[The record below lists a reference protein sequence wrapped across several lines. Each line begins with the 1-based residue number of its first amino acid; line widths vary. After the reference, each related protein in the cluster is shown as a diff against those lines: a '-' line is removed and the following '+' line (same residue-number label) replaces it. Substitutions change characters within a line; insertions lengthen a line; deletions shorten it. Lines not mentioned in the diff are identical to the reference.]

1 MVVDFENSWAV
12 IYIYTGT
19 GGMSYADYSDSTYV
33 GFFLYK
39 STFDTKCTVVKTAR
53 LIKNVICIS
62 NRNNSE

>member
-33 GFFLYK
+33 GFFFFYIK
-39 STFDTKCTVVKTAR
+39 VH
-53 LIKNVICIS
+53 LILSALLLKLPG
-62 NRNNSE
+62 

>member
-19 GGMSYADYSDSTYV
+19 GGMPYADFSDS
-33 GFFLYK
+33 FMSFLYK
-39 STFDTKCTVVKTAR
+39 STFDSKCTVVKTAR